1 MTGQEGMQSSWPREE
16 ACRRP
21 GKGTGVGGVT
31 WKGDVFASPCPT
43 CSAFSRSYP
52 SFPSCP
58 PHTSPI
64 VTHATE
70 HPGLTHCPQHAP
82 HPVLQGMC
90 PRNLAHLEPQL
101 PPPANVHHCA
111 AATGGSSGLKGKDG
125 AEKRFSGLRIPM
137 TGALACPP
145 NGPQALGLGHRPHS
159 LAGWLTDSQAGNP
172 WRALHHSPPHSSL
185 GPPQEPPVQ
194 HGRKSQ
200 HLLPAKVE
208 PDSWQDRKLGRT
220 PQDLLLVEPQGASIP
235 PVMTPRLS
243 SSLLGACSSPLGEP
257 GQLD

>member
-1 MTGQEGMQSSWPREE
+1 MQSSWPREE

-90 PRNLAHLEPQL
+90 PRNLAHFEPQL

-125 AEKRFSGLRIPM
+125 AEKRFSGLRIDQKEEV
-137 TGALACPP
+137 A
-145 NGPQALGLGHRPHS
+145 HFSKHS
-159 LAGWLTDSQAGNP
+159 KNKTLNLESCIQQNYPAVIKGKSRHSQKKNKRNCLKGWLMEVLEEKRNDKRRNF
-172 WRALHHSPPHSSL
+172 WNI
-185 GPPQEPPVQ
+185 
-194 HGRKSQ
+194 RKEEQ
-200 HLLPAKVE
+200 KE
-208 PDSWQDRKLGRT
+208 
-220 PQDLLLVEPQGASIP
+220 
-235 PVMTPRLS
+235 
-243 SSLLGACSSPLGEP
+243 
-257 GQLD
+257 